1 MKEQQIFR
9 PLIDFE
15 RQIDDAFVR
24 YHSKIKKRKKE
35 FKLNTEMKKTLNIR
49 DFSKVIGK

>member
-1 MKEQQIFR
+1 MKEQQVFR

-15 RQIDDAFVR
+15 KQIDDAFIR

-35 FKLNTEMKKTLNIR
+35 FKLNPEMKKSFNVREFAKSI
-49 DFSKVIGK
+49 SK